1 MLKINAVKKRSAAA
15 RAGLNMGDIVLSA
28 GGFPATD
35 ELDLLY
41 FAGEEVELEI
51 EGKGKFTVLADDIEV
66 KAENELRTCHNHCIF
81 CFVDQ
86 MPKGMRDTLY
96 VKDDDY
102 AMSFECGNFVT
113 LTNLTEADTERIIRL
128 HLSPLYVSVHTMTPG
143 LRCEL
148 LNNRFAGKITEQIE
162 RLSAAGIKIHCQAV
176 IVPGKNDGEDL
187 KRTAREL
194 FRYYPNVCD
203 LAVVP
208 TGLTKFREGLTEI
221 PDVDGAYSAE
231 MLDTVDAL
239 NAEFKVNFVLPAD
252 EYFIKAG
259 REFKPPEFYGDFSQ
273 IENGIGMT
281 SKFIAEFQSALRPVK
296 RKKKTRVLSVC
307 GTSAAGVIE
316 SLCLKANSVV
326 ENLQAHALPVK
337 NAFFGESVT
346 CTGLLTGRDILAAL
360 EREKGKFDEVI
371 LPSDTM
377 KSFEDV
383 FLCGMTLKELKKKL
397 HFAKIRVN
405 AEGGAGFFE
414 LLARG

>member
-128 HLSPLYVSVHTMTPG
+128 HLSPLYVSVHTMTPD

-187 KRTAREL
+187 KRTARTL

-259 REFKPPEFYGDFSQ
+259 REFKPP
-273 IENGIGMT
+273 
-281 SKFIAEFQSALRPVK
+281 
-296 RKKKTRVLSVC
+296 
-307 GTSAAGVIE
+307 
-316 SLCLKANSVV
+316 
-326 ENLQAHALPVK
+326 
-337 NAFFGESVT
+337 AF
-346 CTGLLTGRDILAAL
+346 
-360 EREKGKFDEVI
+360 
-371 LPSDTM
+371 
-377 KSFEDV
+377 
-383 FLCGMTLKELKKKL
+383 
-397 HFAKIRVN
+397 
-405 AEGGAGFFE
+405 
-414 LLARG
+414 